1 MMRLPSPRNG
11 KVAGNLGQN
20 AATLL
25 GDTDKTSSIGTRD
38 DSPASVTSATGQAAM
53 LRVLLARLDKLG
65 LSHSTQ
71 DDSILI
77 AGQAYDLRSAAAMA
91 RQLGRASA

>member
-1 MMRLPSPRNG
+1 MMLPPSPRNG
-11 KVAGNLGQN
+11 KVAGNLAQN

-25 GDTDKTSSIGTRD
+25 GNTDNASPIGKGN
-38 DSPASVTSATGQAAM
+38 DSPAPVTTATGQAAM

-91 RQLGRASA
+91 RHLGRASA